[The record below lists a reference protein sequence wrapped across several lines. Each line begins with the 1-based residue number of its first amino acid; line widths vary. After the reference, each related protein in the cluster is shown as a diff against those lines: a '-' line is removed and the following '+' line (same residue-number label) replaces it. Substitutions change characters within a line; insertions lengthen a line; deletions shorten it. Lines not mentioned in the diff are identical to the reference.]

1 MSDLTGEIIDGRYQL
16 LRFVATGG
24 MATIYEGLDTR
35 LDRKVAVKIMHPHL
49 AQDEQFVERFIREA
63 KAAAALSHPN
73 IVAVQ
78 DQGWN
83 QSGTPAV
90 FIVMELVEG
99 HTLRDYLHEQ
109 GSLPYRDAIR
119 FLLPV
124 LSALAA
130 AHKQGIVHR
139 DIKPENILVSKE
151 GRIKIADFGLAK
163 GPLLGTS
170 MTAESSVIL
179 GSVSYL
185 SPEQVQRGIA
195 DSRSDVYAVGITAFE
210 LLTGKKPFDGV
221 EPIQIAYM
229 HVNERVPRVSSI
241 VKDFPSNLDD
251 LIHSATAGDPDDR
264 PRDAVEFYALL
275 SAINT
280 ALNPKENQLSLEL
293 DIPIKPMRPASKPKS
308 LRKRMREITTQLP
321 KKVSEIPVPPSS
333 ESKPSSPK
341 SGEAEPSAVVPES
354 TAQVR
359 KKRRASKRVRRN
371 RYIAAGM
378 AVALGISSW
387 YILIGPGSRVV
398 VPSTVGASTSEV
410 AAALAPL
417 GLTSIVIERR
427 FSEEIEADRV
437 IESIPAGGGKVDQG
451 GTVKIVLS
459 KGAERYVIPM
469 VNGLTPEAALNL
481 ISKFPLKV
489 GTNIEVFDANVP
501 KGFVISATPA
511 IGTKVKRN
519 ATVTLTVS
527 KGIEQIAVA
536 LYVGKSGEQ
545 ALNELTIAGFKVTST
560 YAFSETRLAGEVI
573 SQNPAGGTSANKGA
587 AVSLIVS
594 KGTQYAYIPNVYSIE
609 EAKAVRSLQD
619 LGLKVV
625 VKKIG
630 KKAVKKVTNILP
642 KVGSKVKR
650 GSTVT
655 ITVG

>member
-16 LRFVATGG
+16 LRQVATGG
-24 MATIYEGLDTR
+24 MASIYEGFDTR

-99 HTLRDYLHEQ
+99 HTLREYLNEQ
-109 GSLPYRDAIR
+109 GRLSYRDGIR

-124 LSALAA
+124 LSALSA

-139 DIKPENILVSKE
+139 DIKPENILVSRE

-163 GPLLGTS
+163 GPLLGTT

-185 SPEQVQRGIA
+185 SPEQVQRGVA

-210 LLTGKKPFDGV
+210 ILTGKKPFEGG

-229 HVNERVPRVSSI
+229 HVNERVPRISSVI
-241 VKDFPSNLDD
+241 ADIPADLDE
-251 LIHSATAGDPDDR
+251 LIYKATAGDPDER
-264 PRDAVEFYALL
+264 PRDATEFHALL
-275 SAINT
+275 SAVN
-280 ALNPKENQLSLEL
+280 ARLNPKENQLSLEL
-293 DIPIKPMRPASKPKS
+293 DIPIQPMRPAKKQKS
-308 LRKRMREITTQLP
+308 LRMSERKRNIT
-321 KKVSEIPVPPSS
+321 EARVPLKGDDV
-333 ESKPSSPK
+333 EVAL
-341 SGEAEPSAVVPES
+341 ETET
-354 TAQVR
+354 TAQVARR
-359 KKRRASKRVRRN
+359 KKVSKRVRRN

-378 AVALGISSW
+378 AVVLGISGW

-398 VPSTVGASTSEV
+398 VPSTVGASVEEV
-410 AAALAPL
+410 AAALNPL
-417 GLTSIVIERR
+417 GLTSIVVERR
-427 FSEEIEADRV
+427 YSEDIEADRV
-437 IESIPAGGGKVDQG
+437 IESLPAGGEKVDQG
-451 GTVKIVLS
+451 GTVKLVFS
-459 KGAERYVIPM
+459 KGPERYLVPM
-469 VNGLTPEAALNL
+469 VNGLTPEAATAL
-481 ISKFPLKV
+481 IKKSPLKL
-489 GTNIEVFDANVP
+489 GTSIEIFDATIP
-501 KGFVISATPA
+501 KGYVISVTPA
-511 IGTKVKRN
+511 IGSKVKRN
-519 ATVTLTVS
+519 TTITLTVS
-527 KGIEQIAVA
+527 KGIEQVA
-536 LYVGKSGEQ
+536 LASYLGKSGEQ
-545 ALNELTIAGFKVTST
+545 ALNELTQAGFKVTSS

-573 SQNPAGGTSANKGA
+573 SQNPVGGATANKGA
-587 AVSLIVS
+587 AITIVVS
-594 KGTQYAYIPNVYSIE
+594 KGSQYSYIPNLYSLE
-609 EAKAVRSLQD
+609 EAKAVKALED

-630 KKAVKKVTNILP
+630 KKTVKKVTNIAP

-650 GSTVT
+650 GSSVT